1 MESWLADAV
10 FSATA
15 LLALGV
21 IGVGF
26 FVRRQYDDPGVE
38 GLATFCWLVGVAG
51 IVSSAY
57 GVLAVDPGAE
67 VSSGDP
73 TSIGIWY
80 TTVLSLMYLAPI
92 PWGAFVL
99 NYTGKSR
106 DLDPSR
112 RAEVAFSLVVV
123 SVPLLL
129 WSDYAVAAFEV
140 GQLPTPV
147 LFGVFAA
154 FVGSSLFSLTAYLSA
169 SVVLLYTTY
178 VYNHL
183 RTTGGVSLAM
193 AATVPLGLLW
203 LSAGLIFSSQVS
215 LTVLGFATVGLAIA
229 VFGGGVLLGV
239 TRHDAFENTPAAGNV
254 GREMLMEE
262 LEDLVVVLDHE
273 ERVSD
278 VNPAAAE
285 RICKSQREALGKP
298 VEGLLGTGVDR
309 LRSTDAVEL
318 STVAGRR
325 QFDPQVSDLTDQHDR
340 EIGTVVTLRDVTRRQ
355 IREQRLE
362 VFNRVL
368 RHNLRNKLAI
378 VKGTADTIAGLEDA
392 PAAADRLGRA
402 ADELMELGEQA
413 RTIEQIMRD
422 DDPDDTSVGLHG
434 TVEDV
439 VSEVAGEYP
448 DVRFET
454 DLEGDPTLLGDEKMF
469 RHLLGN
475 VVENA
480 AEHNTSDRP
489 RVRVAVSIGEDESA
503 PVSIAVE
510 DNGPGIPEHERAVI
524 ARETETPLEH
534 GSGLGLWTA
543 NWCVKRLG
551 GTLSFEE
558 SPLGGARVVVDV
570 PETSPSHSL
579 EFEPSSTAT
588 AASGD

>member
-1 MESWLADAV
+1 MDPWLVDAV
-10 FSATA
+10 YSVTA
-15 LLALGV
+15 LLGVGVFALGLLL
-21 IGVGF
+21 
-26 FVRRQYDDPGVE
+26 RRRYDDPGVD
-38 GLATFCWLVGVAG
+38 GLAAFCWLVGVAG

-57 GVLAVDPGAE
+57 GVVAVAPG
-67 VSSGDP
+67 VVVSGDSP
-73 TSIGIWY
+73 TGLGIWY
-80 TTVLSLMYLAPI
+80 TTLMSLIYLAPI
-92 PWGAFVL
+92 PWAIFVL

-106 DLDPSR
+106 DLNPSR
-112 RAEVAFSLVVV
+112 RSEVVFSLVVV

-129 WSDYAVAAFEV
+129 WSDYAMAAFDV
-140 GQLPTPV
+140 GQLPTSV
-147 LFGVFAA
+147 AAGFLAA

-169 SVVLLYTTY
+169 SAMLLYTTY

-183 RTTGGVSLAM
+183 RTTGGVSLAI

-203 LSAGLIFSSQVS
+203 LSAGFVFSSQLS
-215 LTVLGFATVGLAIA
+215 LTVVGIATVGFAIA

-239 TRHDAFENTPAAGNV
+239 TRYEAFENTPAAGTV
-254 GREMLMEE
+254 GRETLMEE
-262 LEDLVVVLDHE
+262 LDDLVVVLDHDG
-273 ERVSD
+273 RVSD

-285 RICKSQREALGKP
+285 QICDSERDALGKP
-298 VEGLLGTGVDR
+298 VEALLGTGVDR

-318 STVAGRR
+318 STADGRR
-325 QFDPQVSDLTDQHDR
+325 QFDPQVSDLTDQHDQ

-368 RHNLRNKLAI
+368 RHNLRNKLTI
-378 VKGTADTIAGLEDA
+378 VKGTADTIAAGNDA

-422 DDPDDTSVGLHG
+422 DDPGAGPVGVRG
-434 TVEDV
+434 VVEDV
-439 VSEVAGEYP
+439 VRGVAGEHP

-454 DLEGDPTLLGDEKMF
+454 EIDDDLTLVGDEEMV
-469 RHLLGN
+469 RHLLTS

-489 RVRVAVSIGEDESA
+489 RVRVTVSVGRDEWT
-503 PVSIAVE
+503 PVSVVVD
-510 DNGPGIPEHERAVI
+510 DNGPGIPEQERSAI
-524 ARETETPLEH
+524 TRENETPLEH

-551 GTLSFEE
+551 GTISFEE
-558 SPLGGARVVVDV
+558 SPLGGARVVVHV
-570 PETSPSHSL
+570 PEASPSHSL
-579 EFEPSSTAT
+579 ELESSSAPP